1 MKKILEKLFDHNYLE
16 YEESKKVLKEISSK
30 KYNNSQVA
38 SFLTVFKMRNPSV
51 QEIEGFRDALLDLCV
66 KIDLSSDFETIDL
79 CGTGGDGK
87 NTFNISTISSFVV
100 AGAGYKVTKHGNYGV
115 SSSCG
120 SSDVLQQLGIKLSND
135 DGYLKKCLD
144 KGNFCYLHAPLFH
157 PAMKNVA
164 GVRKEL
170 EFKTFFNILG
180 PLVNPLQPKNQLCG
194 VYNLEI
200 SRLYGYVFENSKKN
214 YSILYSLD
222 GYDEISLTSDFM
234 KISRNDSTIN
244 SPDYFGFNKIN
255 PDEIKG
261 GESIEDSASIFT
273 KILENNATK
282 SQTDVVLANSA
293 IAIQTITNKTIDE
306 CLSIAKQSID
316 SGSALNCLKKIQLL
330 SLSLIHI

>member
-30 KYNNSQVA
+30 KYNYSQVA

-120 SSDVLQQLGIKLSND
+120 SSDVLQQLGINLSND

-164 GVRKEL
+164 SVRKEL

-222 GYDEISLTSDFM
+222 GYDEISLTNDFM

-261 GESIEDSASIFT
+261 GESIKDSASIFT
-273 KILENNATK
+273 KILENKATK

-306 CLSIAKQSID
+306 CLSIARQSID
-316 SGSALNCLKKIQLL
+316 SGSALNCLKRIQLL
-330 SLSLIHI
+330 SK

>member
-30 KYNNSQVA
+30 KYNDSQVA

-164 GVRKEL
+164 GVRREL

-200 SRLYGYVFENSKKN
+200 SRLYGYIFENSKKN

-255 PDEIKG
+255 PDEING
-261 GESIEDSASIFT
+261 GESIKDSASIFT
-273 KILENNATK
+273 KILENEATK

-330 SLSLIHI
+330 SK

>member
-66 KIDLSSDFETIDL
+66 KIDLSSDFETNDL

-234 KISRNDSTIN
+234 KISRNNSTIN

-261 GESIEDSASIFT
+261 GESIKDSASIFT
-273 KILENNATK
+273 KILENEATK

-306 CLSIAKQSID
+306 CLSIARQSID

-330 SLSLIHI
+330 SK

>member
-30 KYNNSQVA
+30 KYNYSQVA

-200 SRLYGYVFENSKKN
+200 SRLYGYIFENSKKN

-261 GESIEDSASIFT
+261 GESIKDSASIFT
-273 KILENNATK
+273 KILENKATK

-306 CLSIAKQSID
+306 CLSIARQSID
-316 SGSALNCLKKIQLL
+316 SGSALNCLKRIQLL
-330 SLSLIHI
+330 SK

>member
-120 SSDVLQQLGIKLSND
+120 SSDVLQQLGINLSND

-222 GYDEISLTSDFM
+222 GYDEISLTNDFM

-261 GESIEDSASIFT
+261 GESIKDSASIFT
-273 KILENNATK
+273 KILENKATK

-306 CLSIAKQSID
+306 CLSIARQSID
-316 SGSALNCLKKIQLL
+316 SGSALNCLKRIQLL
-330 SLSLIHI
+330 SK

>member
-16 YEESKKVLKEISSK
+16 YEESKKILKEISSK
-30 KYNNSQVA
+30 KYNYSQVA

-87 NTFNISTISSFVV
+87 NTFNISTVSSFVV

-120 SSDVLQQLGIKLSND
+120 SSDVLQQLGINLSND

-261 GESIEDSASIFT
+261 GESIKDSASIFT
-273 KILENNATK
+273 KILENKATK

-330 SLSLIHI
+330 SK

>member
-16 YEESKKVLKEISSK
+16 YEESKKVLKEISTK
-30 KYNNSQVA
+30 KHNYSQVA

-222 GYDEISLTSDFM
+222 GYDEISLTSDFI

-261 GESIEDSASIFT
+261 GESIKDSASIFT
-273 KILENNATK
+273 KILENKATK

-330 SLSLIHI
+330 SK

>member
-30 KYNNSQVA
+30 KYNYSQVA

-234 KISRNDSTIN
+234 KISRNNSTIN

-261 GESIEDSASIFT
+261 GESIKDSASIFT
-273 KILENNATK
+273 KILENKATK

-306 CLSIAKQSID
+306 CLSIARQSID

-330 SLSLIHI
+330 SK

>member
-30 KYNNSQVA
+30 KYNYSQVA
-38 SFLTVFKMRNPSV
+38 SFLTVYKMRNPSV

-261 GESIEDSASIFT
+261 GESIKDSASIFT
-273 KILENNATK
+273 KILENKATK

-306 CLSIAKQSID
+306 CLSIARQSID
-316 SGSALNCLKKIQLL
+316 SGSALNCLKRIQLL
-330 SLSLIHI
+330 SK

>member
-1 MKKILEKLFDHNYLE
+1 MKKILEKLFDDNYLE

-330 SLSLIHI
+330 SK

>member
-30 KYNNSQVA
+30 KYNYSQVA

-164 GVRKEL
+164 SVRKEL

-261 GESIEDSASIFT
+261 GESIKDSASIFT
-273 KILENNATK
+273 KILENKATK

-316 SGSALNCLKKIQLL
+316 SGSALNCLKRIQLL
-330 SLSLIHI
+330 SK

>member
-30 KYNNSQVA
+30 KYNYSQVA

-170 EFKTFFNILG
+170 EFKTFINILG

-261 GESIEDSASIFT
+261 GESIKDSASIFT
-273 KILENNATK
+273 KILENKATK

-306 CLSIAKQSID
+306 CLSIARQSID
-316 SGSALNCLKKIQLL
+316 SGSALNCLKRIQLL
-330 SLSLIHI
+330 SK

>member
-30 KYNNSQVA
+30 KYNYSQVA

-234 KISRNDSTIN
+234 KISRNDATIN

-261 GESIEDSASIFT
+261 GESIKDSASIFT
-273 KILENNATK
+273 KILENKATK

-306 CLSIAKQSID
+306 CLSIARQSID
-316 SGSALNCLKKIQLL
+316 SGSALNCLKRIQLL
-330 SLSLIHI
+330 SK

>member
-30 KYNNSQVA
+30 KYNYSQVA
-38 SFLTVFKMRNPSV
+38 SFLTVYKMRNPSV

-261 GESIEDSASIFT
+261 GESIKDSASIFT

-330 SLSLIHI
+330 SK

>member
-87 NTFNISTISSFVV
+87 NTFNISTVSSFVV

-164 GVRKEL
+164 SVRKEL

-200 SRLYGYVFENSKKN
+200 SRLYGYVFENSQKN

-255 PDEIKG
+255 PEEIKG
-261 GESIEDSASIFT
+261 GESIKDSASIFT
-273 KILENNATK
+273 KILENKATK

-293 IAIQTITNKTIDE
+293 IAIHTITNKTIDE

-330 SLSLIHI
+330 SK

>member
-135 DGYLKKCLD
+135 EGYLKKCLD

-261 GESIEDSASIFT
+261 GESIKDSASIFT
-273 KILENNATK
+273 KILENKATK

-330 SLSLIHI
+330 SK

>member
-30 KYNNSQVA
+30 KYNYSQVA

-120 SSDVLQQLGIKLSND
+120 SSDVLQQLGINLSND

-222 GYDEISLTSDFM
+222 GYDEISLTNDFM

-261 GESIEDSASIFT
+261 GESIKDSASIFT
-273 KILENNATK
+273 KILENKATK

-330 SLSLIHI
+330 SK

>member
-30 KYNNSQVA
+30 KYNYSQVA

-261 GESIEDSASIFT
+261 GESIKDSASIFT
-273 KILENNATK
+273 KILENKATK

-330 SLSLIHI
+330 SK

>member
-1 MKKILEKLFDHNYLE
+1 MKKILEKLFNHNYLE

-30 KYNNSQVA
+30 KYNDSQVA

-244 SPDYFGFNKIN
+244 SPDYFGFDKIN

-273 KILENNATK
+273 KILENEATK

-330 SLSLIHI
+330 SK

>member
-30 KYNNSQVA
+30 KYNYSQVA

-234 KISRNDSTIN
+234 KISRNDSTLN

-261 GESIEDSASIFT
+261 GESIKDSASIFT
-273 KILENNATK
+273 KILENKATK

-306 CLSIAKQSID
+306 CLSIARQSID
-316 SGSALNCLKKIQLL
+316 SGSALNCLKRIQLL
-330 SLSLIHI
+330 SK

>member
-30 KYNNSQVA
+30 KYNDSQVA

-244 SPDYFGFNKIN
+244 SPDYFGFDKIN

-273 KILENNATK
+273 KILENKATK

-293 IAIQTITNKTIDE
+293 IAIHTITNKTIDE

-330 SLSLIHI
+330 SK

>member
-30 KYNNSQVA
+30 KYNYSQVA

-273 KILENNATK
+273 KILENKATK

-330 SLSLIHI
+330 SK

>member
-30 KYNNSQVA
+30 KYNDSQVA

-164 GVRKEL
+164 SVRKEL

-261 GESIEDSASIFT
+261 GESIKDSASIFT
-273 KILENNATK
+273 KILENEATK

-330 SLSLIHI
+330 SK

>member
-1 MKKILEKLFDHNYLE
+1 MKKILEKLLDHNYLE

-30 KYNNSQVA
+30 KYNYSQVA

-87 NTFNISTISSFVV
+87 NTFNISTVSSFVV

-273 KILENNATK
+273 KILENKATK
-282 SQTDVVLANSA
+282 SQTDIVLANSA

-306 CLSIAKQSID
+306 CLSIARQSID
-316 SGSALNCLKKIQLL
+316 SGSALNCLKRIQLL
-330 SLSLIHI
+330 SK

>member
-30 KYNNSQVA
+30 KYNDSQVA

-164 GVRKEL
+164 DVRREL

-261 GESIEDSASIFT
+261 GKSIKDSASIFT
-273 KILENNATK
+273 KILENEATK

-293 IAIQTITNKTIDE
+293 IAIQTITSKTIDE

-316 SGSALNCLKKIQLL
+316 SGSALNCLKRIQLL
-330 SLSLIHI
+330 SK

>member
-164 GVRKEL
+164 GVRREL

-261 GESIEDSASIFT
+261 GESIKDSASIFT
-273 KILENNATK
+273 KILENEATK

-330 SLSLIHI
+330 GK

>member
-144 KGNFCYLHAPLFH
+144 RGNFCYLHAPLFH

-261 GESIEDSASIFT
+261 GESIKDSASIFT
-273 KILENNATK
+273 KILENKATK

-306 CLSIAKQSID
+306 CLSIARQSID
-316 SGSALNCLKKIQLL
+316 SGSALNCLKRIQLL
-330 SLSLIHI
+330 SK

>member
-261 GESIEDSASIFT
+261 GESIKDSASIFI
-273 KILENNATK
+273 KILENEATK

-316 SGSALNCLKKIQLL
+316 SGSALNCLKKIQ
-330 SLSLIHI
+330 SLSK

>member
-157 PAMKNVA
+157 PCSTIK
-164 GVRKEL
+164 
-170 EFKTFFNILG
+170 
-180 PLVNPLQPKNQLCG
+180 
-194 VYNLEI
+194 
-200 SRLYGYVFENSKKN
+200 
-214 YSILYSLD
+214 
-222 GYDEISLTSDFM
+222 TSD
-234 KISRNDSTIN
+234 K
-244 SPDYFGFNKIN
+244 
-255 PDEIKG
+255 
-261 GESIEDSASIFT
+261 
-273 KILENNATK
+273 
-282 SQTDVVLANSA
+282 
-293 IAIQTITNKTIDE
+293 
-306 CLSIAKQSID
+306 
-316 SGSALNCLKKIQLL
+316 
-330 SLSLIHI
+330 

>member
-87 NTFNISTISSFVV
+87 NTFNISTVSSFIL

-261 GESIEDSASIFT
+261 GESIKDSASIFT
-273 KILENNATK
+273 KILENKATK

-306 CLSIAKQSID
+306 CMSIAKQSID

-330 SLSLIHI
+330 SK

>member
-66 KIDLSSDFETIDL
+66 KINLSSDFETIDL

-273 KILENNATK
+273 KILENKATK

-330 SLSLIHI
+330 SK

>member
-30 KYNNSQVA
+30 KYNYSQVA

-120 SSDVLQQLGIKLSND
+120 SSDVLQQLGINLSND

-261 GESIEDSASIFT
+261 GESIKDSASIFT
-273 KILENNATK
+273 KILENKATK

-306 CLSIAKQSID
+306 CLSIARQSID
-316 SGSALNCLKKIQLL
+316 SGSALNCLKRIQLL
-330 SLSLIHI
+330 SK

>member
-30 KYNNSQVA
+30 KYNDSQVA

-164 GVRKEL
+164 SVRKEL

-261 GESIEDSASIFT
+261 GESIKDSASIFT
-273 KILENNATK
+273 KILENKATK

-330 SLSLIHI
+330 SK

>member
-261 GESIEDSASIFT
+261 GESIKDSASIFT
-273 KILENNATK
+273 KILENKATK

-293 IAIQTITNKTIDE
+293 IAIQTITKKTIDE

-316 SGSALNCLKKIQLL
+316 SGSALNCLKTIQLL
-330 SLSLIHI
+330 SK